1 MKEVEKIFC
10 KWRIGILPWIIGNLL
25 RIKKWQKKVNN
36 NKNKMFNF
44 LHNLIKIN
52 KIYNNFNQKLRRELE
67 KNSKLRKI
75 IK

>member
-1 MKEVEKIFC
+1 
-10 KWRIGILPWIIGNLL
+10 
-25 RIKKWQKKVNN
+25 
-36 NKNKMFNF
+36 MFNF

-52 KIYNNFNQKLRRELE
+52 KIYNNSNQKLRRELE